1 MYALP
6 APGDEYRRRSRSRS
20 RSFDRR
26 PQQRRRSPRGGGG
39 GGGGNNNNDPDAH
52 LRLSLDEVL
61 PRLVDAAMEKVG
73 SRFLL
78 MRLGADDVSADEV
91 DRIFRE
97 ALPASAKLAGDVT
110 AGPVFLKLVEKLGSH
125 QQVAVADRLRGEVAG
140 LVSARPGAMVL
151 RRLVEGLP
159 EDNVARILSELRGEI
174 QQCIENAH
182 GTQVVQACI
191 KRLPLESLD
200 FVVEALGSS
209 AERMVSHVYG
219 SRVLR
224 LLFEHCPDCRA
235 SLVPRVLSDVG
246 KLARESHGVY
256 LLKALMDTGRTEDQV
271 QILGEVR
278 GDVREM
284 AKGKVSC
291 VIVEKCFAC
300 GSSGADSSVVEAR
313 RELFEALVGPEGD
326 FSFQQ
331 LVEDKIGGHTVQ
343 SIVRYCSLSEREV
356 LKERADAAAVQ
367 PTTPEG
373 APAVAEV
380 QKELAQADG
389 QLAVKAPEAVMSKGS
404 ALHGDGS
411 CKPCAWFWKP
421 RGCQN
426 GRHCEHCHLC
436 PEGELKARRRV
447 KIAVLKS
454 QQAPGEEGENNEGE
468 PSVEQQVQGAS

>member
-6 APGDEYRRRSRSRS
+6 PPGGDYRRRSRSRS
-20 RSFDRR
+20 RSFDDRR
-26 PQQRRRSPRGGGG
+26 PPQKRQRSPRGGGG
-39 GGGGNNNNDPDAH
+39 NNNNNNNDPDAH
-52 LRLSLDEVL
+52 LRLTLDDVL

-78 MRLGADDVSADEV
+78 MRLGSDATSADEV
-91 DRIFRE
+91 DRIFKE

-125 QQVAVADRLRGEVAG
+125 QRVAVADRLKGEVER
-140 LVSARPGAMVL
+140 LVSARPGALVL

-159 EDNVARILSELRGEI
+159 EDYVARVLSELRGQI

-191 KRLPLESLD
+191 KRLPPESLD
-200 FVVEALGSS
+200 FVVDALRSS
-209 AERMVSHVYG
+209 AERMMSHVYG
-219 SRVLR
+219 SRVLA

-235 SLVPRVLSDVG
+235 SLVPHVLNDVG

-256 LLKALMDTGRTEDQV
+256 LLLALMDIGRPEDKLRIFQE
-271 QILGEVR
+271 IR
-278 GDVREM
+278 SDVREL

-291 VIVEKCFAC
+291 VVVEKCFAC
-300 GSSGADSSVVEAR
+300 GNSGADSAMAEAR
-313 RELFEALVGPEGD
+313 RELFDALVGPEGD
-326 FSFQQ
+326 FDFQQ
-331 LVEDKIGGHTVQ
+331 LIEDKIGGHTVQ

-356 LKERADAAAVQ
+356 LRERADAAAVQ
-367 PTTPEG
+367 PTSSEG
-373 APAVAEV
+373 APSVAEV
-380 QKELAQADG
+380 QKELSQVDG
-389 QLAVKAPEAVMSKGS
+389 QAVAEAPEAVMSKGS

-436 PEGELKARRRV
+436 PEGELKERKKQKRGGGGGGGGGGGKGAR
-447 KIAVLKS
+447 
-454 QQAPGEEGENNEGE
+454 
-468 PSVEQQVQGAS
+468 